1 MARYRSVFPRAKPV
15 IYIRSRRPRRTGM
28 ASPIVKLIAV
38 ASIALAVMAGVM
50 ASGRAHDT
58 CATGLDSGPAGSPG
72 GESRSLDLGGCA
84 RPPATLAGSMH
95 S

>member
-50 ASGRAHDT
+50 ASGRAHGT
-58 CATGLDSGPAGSPG
+58 CAIGPDSGPGS
-72 GESRSLDLGGCA
+72 EIRSLDLGGCA
-84 RPPATLAGSMH
+84 RPPATLAGSTH
-95 S
+95 P